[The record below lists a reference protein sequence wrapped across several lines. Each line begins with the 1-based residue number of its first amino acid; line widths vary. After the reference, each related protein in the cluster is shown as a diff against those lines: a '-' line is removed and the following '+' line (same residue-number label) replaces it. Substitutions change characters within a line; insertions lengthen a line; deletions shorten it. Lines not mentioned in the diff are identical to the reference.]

1 MAHRLP
7 VIIYAILIFIQSSL
21 PASEVVPDALN
32 NDKVLHLLG
41 YALMGALCMR
51 AWLTGPFKHTG
62 MVIMLSIVTTLLYGA
77 SDEFHQSFVPYR
89 HADLLDVMADGVGG
103 LIGTMLY
110 AMGVSLIERRQ
121 SREKKSPETPEK
133 A

>member
-1 MAHRLP
+1 MHRLP

-21 PASEVVPDALN
+21 PADKVVPEALN
-32 NDKVLHLLG
+32 NDKLLHLLG

-62 MVIMLSIVTTLLYGA
+62 MVIILAIITTVLYGA
-77 SDEFHQSFVPYR
+77 SDEFHQAFVPYR
-89 HADLLDVMADGVGG
+89 HADVFDVVADGVGG
-103 LIGTMLY
+103 VIGTILY
-110 AMGVSLIERRQ
+110 AIGVNLAGNAGNSPT
-121 SREKKSPETPEK
+121 KKSPETPEK